1 MRQLCV
7 IGPLSNACDY
17 VYHLQAKARG
27 TGVLSF
33 PQLQLVAQ
41 HLCSYHRTWAQ
52 QCELGIRQHFISFFN
67 FWSTLR
73 GSKLLRPLVCHE
85 IVMMLEYDL
94 VVVHVSLQAA
104 QKENISFIGPLQ

>member
-1 MRQLCV
+1 MLL
-7 IGPLSNACDY
+7 GPSQMLVTTCTTCKLKLGYAGALSI
-17 VYHLQAKARG
+17 
-27 TGVLSF
+27 

-94 VVVHVSLQAA
+94 VVVHVSLLAA